1 MNKLTREDFT
11 RLDQIDPLAE
21 VRDEFTLPQDLIYFD
36 GNSLGP
42 LPKRTI
48 NTLETMI
55 QKEWGDGLISSWN
68 NENWINMPRELG
80 NKIAT
85 LIGAKSGEVVVA
97 DSTSVNLFKVL
108 TSALFLNKNRRNI
121 LSEAGN
127 FPTDLYILEGVN
139 KMLGESYESYLIEED
154 DYEIEKYI
162 DTSTAVVM
170 LSHVNYKSGRIS
182 DIKRITSVAHEKGAL
197 VIFDISHSVGVM
209 PLNLH
214 NCGVDFAV
222 GCTYKHLNGGPGAPG
237 FLYVHNSLIEK
248 VSQPLTGWMG
258 HIQPFEF
265 AANYWPANDIR
276 KYICGTPP
284 IIAYKAIESGL
295 SVFEQVSMNMIR
307 KKSIQ
312 LSEMFIQLMLQECIK
327 FGFKLISPRN
337 AEQRGSQVS
346 FTHGNGF
353 SIMQTLISH
362 SVVGD
367 FRQPN
372 ILRFGFSPLY
382 MRFKDVWD
390 AVICLREI
398 MQTKEW
404 QSEQFNKRGYVT

>member
-68 NENWINMPRELG
+68 DENWINMPRELG

-85 LIGAKSGEVVVA
+85 LIGAKSGEVVVV

-121 LSEAGN
+121 LSEVGN
-127 FPTDLYILEGVN
+127 FPTDLYILEGVK

-154 DYEIEKYI
+154 DYEIDKYI

-197 VIFDISHSVGVM
+197 VIWDISHSVGVM
-209 PLNLH
+209 PLDLH

-222 GCTYKHLNGGPGAPG
+222 GCTYKHLN
-237 FLYVHNSLIEK
+237 LSLI
-248 VSQPLTGWMG
+248 
-258 HIQPFEF
+258 HI
-265 AANYWPANDIR
+265 
-276 KYICGTPP
+276 
-284 IIAYKAIESGL
+284 
-295 SVFEQVSMNMIR
+295 
-307 KKSIQ
+307 
-312 LSEMFIQLMLQECIK
+312 SE
-327 FGFKLISPRN
+327 PTR
-337 AEQRGSQVS
+337 
-346 FTHGNGF
+346 
-353 SIMQTLISH
+353 
-362 SVVGD
+362 
-367 FRQPN
+367 P
-372 ILRFGFSPLY
+372 Y
-382 MRFKDVWD
+382 
-390 AVICLREI
+390 
-398 MQTKEW
+398 
-404 QSEQFNKRGYVT
+404 